1 MFMEVPCVPATVLC
15 ARNIRKNK
23 TQEAFP
29 SVVFL
34 WGGGEVGVEIGSR
47 LRRCERDEMK
57 PPSSEISINE
67 ECAEYGR
74 KTE

>member
-1 MFMEVPCVPATVLC
+1 M
-15 ARNIRKNK
+15 
-23 TQEAFP
+23 
-29 SVVFL
+29 
-34 WGGGEVGVEIGSR
+34 EIGST

-57 PPSSEISINE
+57 PPSSEISIND